1 MSANTAI
8 GTIATAERRTAP
20 TVPYVGRFAPSP
32 TGDLHLGSLVAAV
45 ASYLEARR
53 AGGDWLLR
61 IDDLDTPR
69 NVPGAA
75 ERIITSL
82 ARLGFSH
89 ARDVL
94 WQSHHRHRHVA
105 ALERLAAHGY
115 LFACACTRRQ
125 RTLQAVDTGGCFSDC
140 ANRQLPQH
148 GHALRFRMPAD
159 AALLRWHDRLQGP
172 QQVNPLLYRDVVV
185 RRRDGIVA
193 YQLAVVVD
201 DAAAGVTDVVRG
213 ADLID
218 STPWQRGLQHALAL
232 PEPGYAH
239 LPVLLEADGSKLAKS
254 RRSLPVDLAQPVAML
269 GQALALLRHPLPP
282 GHADWPLGRLW
293 DWAIEHWEPDRLAGL
308 REIRLG

>member
-1 MSANTAI
+1 MSASTAT
-8 GTIATAERRTAP
+8 GTIATAERLPAP

-45 ASYLEARR
+45 GSYLEAHR
-53 AGGDWLLR
+53 AGGEWLLR
-61 IDDLDTPR
+61 IEDLDTPR

-89 ARDVL
+89 SRDVL
-94 WQSHHRHRHVA
+94 WQSQHTHRYAA
-105 ALERLAAHGY
+105 ALERLSAAGH

-125 RTLQAVDTGGCFSDC
+125 RSLEAADTGGCFSNC
-140 ANRQLPQH
+140 ATRQLPEH

-159 AALLRWHDRLQGP
+159 AALLRWRDRLQGP
-172 QQVNPLLYRDVVV
+172 QQSDARLYRDVVV

-232 PEPGYAH
+232 QEPGYAH

-254 RRSLPVDLAQPVAML
+254 RRSLPVDLAQPGAML

-282 GHADWPLGRLW
+282 GHADWPLERLW
-293 DWAIEHWEPDRLAGL
+293 DWAIEHWEPGRLAGL